1 MRLKIFSCL
10 PVRPSLLLL
19 ACLGLVGFVG
29 LSGFSSQAIAAA
41 DPHLARNLAASC
53 TGCHGGSQ
61 HSAESTDPTREGIA
75 MLAGRQADQLLRQLI
90 AFRRGERSATIM
102 DQISRGYDEE
112 QLRLIAEWFAAQPR
126 K

>member
-1 MRLKIFSCL
+1 
-10 PVRPSLLLL
+10 
-19 ACLGLVGFVG
+19 
-29 LSGFSSQAIAAA
+29 
-41 DPHLARNLAASC
+41 
-53 TGCHGGSQ
+53 
-61 HSAESTDPTREGIA
+61 